1 MHGAP
6 QLWTRSFQGRAAQG
20 VLCHDVATARL
31 RPVLKLNKAAAAPSD
46 KGAQAKLLASAELRS
61 AVATRVVLRSVPI
74 ARLPPVLRFANL
86 LLKRREGANMDR
98 GGLLCGGDVSRSGG
112 ERKHS
117 YGKLPS
123 VHFRCPYGEGAKHAS
138 YLPVYMRSIS
148 GYTIL
153 KIAIHSL
160 TAAIELTKLF
170 ESLA

>member
-1 MHGAP
+1 
-6 QLWTRSFQGRAAQG
+6 
-20 VLCHDVATARL
+20 
-31 RPVLKLNKAAAAPSD
+31 
-46 KGAQAKLLASAELRS
+46 
-61 AVATRVVLRSVPI
+61 
-74 ARLPPVLRFANL
+74 
-86 LLKRREGANMDR
+86 MDR

-117 YGKLPS
+117 YGKFPS
-123 VHFRCPYGEGAKHAS
+123 VHFRCPYGEGAKYAS
-138 YLPVYMRSIS
+138 DLSVYMRHIS